1 MHEKSHP
8 AALLVTGPAAS
19 GEVSTLVTVTVV
31 SADGTTVTPPTAIGA
46 AAAVGATGADANRAS
61 PAVNGIT
68 TVEGRWTFGAPANAS
83 GDYPLLLNG
92 SNAPDSANG
101 GGFADLLQVTNGNLY
116 ARQKSGQYSVRWSAQ
131 WHATAAPPAEGITA
145 NAVALTVLLPKIPD
159 SAPAGTV
166 VATAHVTMSPVGAK
180 FGGAL
185 VSSNPL
191 FAARG
196 TDIVLTRALSSTDAA
211 AAVHATIT
219 AVQ

>member
-46 AAAVGATGADANRAS
+46 AAAAGATGADANRAS
-61 PAVNGIT
+61 
-68 TVEGRWTFGAPANAS
+68 
-83 GDYPLLLNG
+83 
-92 SNAPDSANG
+92 
-101 GGFADLLQVTNGNLY
+101 
-116 ARQKSGQYSVRWSAQ
+116 
-131 WHATAAPPAEGITA
+131 
-145 NAVALTVLLPKIPD
+145 PD

-166 VATAHVTMSPVGAK
+166 VATAHVTMSPAGAK

-196 TDIVLTRALSSTDAA
+196 TDIVLTRALSSTDDAA
-211 AAVHATIT
+211 AAHATIT